1 MVQSGGG
8 AVNANPAI
16 HVTIGPP
23 MRPILLIE
31 DDPSDAM
38 LVRDTLEQVNLVNGI
53 DVANNVEAARTYVKR
68 KMPAL
73 IISDIHLPGESGLDF
88 LHWLRDQPAPL
99 GGIPV
104 IMMSVSTDE
113 VHHMRASAL
122 RALVFMTKP
131 IKREVLLDQLRGLGL
146 LVTHIPQGEQA
157 GFMIEYRTH

>member
-1 MVQSGGG
+1 
-8 AVNANPAI
+8 
-16 HVTIGPP
+16 
-23 MRPILLIE
+23 MRPILLLE
-31 DDPSDAM
+31 DDPTDAL
-38 LVRDTLEQVNLVNGI
+38 LVRDTLEQVNLINEI
-53 DVANNVEAARTYVKR
+53 DVVTTVDAARTYVKR

-88 LHWLRDQPAPL
+88 LNWLRDQPAPL
-99 GGIPV
+99 GSVPV

-122 RALVFMTKP
+122 RALIFMTKP

-146 LVTHIPQGEQA
+146 LITHIPQGEQA

>member
-1 MVQSGGG
+1 
-8 AVNANPAI
+8 
-16 HVTIGPP
+16 

-31 DDPSDAM
+31 DDPGDAM
-38 LVRDTLEQVNLVNGI
+38 LVRDTLEQVNLVNRV
-53 DVANNVEAARTYVKR
+53 DVATNVESARMYVQR
-68 KMPAL
+68 RMPAL

-99 GGIPV
+99 GSIPV

-122 RALVFMTKP
+122 QALIFMTKP

-146 LVTHIPQGEQA
+146 LVTHIPQGGQA

>member
-1 MVQSGGG
+1 
-8 AVNANPAI
+8 
-16 HVTIGPP
+16 

-31 DDPSDAM
+31 DNPNDAL
-38 LVRDTLEQVNLVNGI
+38 LVRDTLEQVNLINDI
-53 DVANNVEAARTYVKR
+53 DVATTVEAARTYVRR

-73 IISDIHLPGESGLDF
+73 IISDIYLPGESGLDF

-99 GGIPV
+99 GGVPV
-104 IMMSVSTDE
+104 IMMSVSTDQ

-122 RALVFMTKP
+122 RALIFMTKP

-157 GFMIEYRTH
+157 GLIIEYRTH